1 MHHSQVLSDSGD
13 RRTPIYE
20 FTPQLLKLSIGD
32 HTYTIDNPHPSWEQ
46 IIMPYEPIYRVH
58 CKCGIDV
65 QPVVIQHYEDGYRV
79 LHKLIGVNCNCMRD
93 DEYCELTL
101 L

>member
-1 MHHSQVLSDSGD
+1 MHHSQMLTDEEIAVLQFMNS
-13 RRTPIYE
+13 PH
-20 FTPQLLKLSIGD
+20 QLLKVSIGD
-32 HTYTIDNPHPSWEQ
+32 HTYTIDNPRPSWEQ
-46 IIMPYEPIYRVH
+46 IIMPYEPLYRVH

-79 LHKLIGVNCNCMRD
+79 LNKLIGVNCNCMRD